1 MKKHFAILL
10 LFSICSYAQRFN
22 SLNND
27 QKFIDSISDIIKS
40 TKNDSVKSFYS
51 FKLSDLHR
59 RNNNLKKFE
68 YYLKIGNQYAHK
80 YPFLTDV
87 SGYYN
92 SLHYVVNG
100 QTDLYSE
107 GISKALGKLKKYC
120 FKASYEIQAMIL
132 QNLSIVK
139 LLQDDQKESMRL
151 LTEEAIPIAL
161 KSKNSEI
168 ISDLYKQ
175 VGIALMNVS
184 DRLKA
189 NEYLQ
194 KAVNEIEKAKYSPIL
209 LESKIELYIVSAE
222 NLIYLDKHS
231 EGKQFLQ
238 KAFDLLRPYPKSNL
252 NGLYYYADGLYF
264 YKTERYDLA
273 LKSYEKGIENCILNR
288 DNRSMDR
295 LKFVKYQALVALER
309 YQQAKEVLVDLFKN
323 KNLLAVEKKKFYNE
337 MAWILEALGEYEKT
351 YDFTEKYIFISDSLM
366 ASQTKNQI
374 LALETKFN
382 TIEKENKIKELETQ
396 KQQALLM
403 AKYNQLHYI
412 VFVLISFILLLT
424 SFFLFKNSKSQRKME
439 RQKEINYQQSI
450 SAFKTQKELEVMQAM
465 ILGEEA
471 ERKRIA
477 RDLHDGIGSRLSALK
492 MQLQGFVPLEADAFA
507 HLSNSLSLSI
517 IELRQIAF
525 NLMPETLLKLGL
537 EMALKDLCTALKT
550 KKVTIAFHAN
560 GICETNSP
568 SDQVTIFR
576 IVQELI
582 NNALKHSNCTEIIVD
597 CSQNQEL
604 FLITVEDNGNGFDT
618 NSLDSF
624 QGFGLKN
631 IKNRVYLLKGKLEV
645 NATPN
650 KGSIFNIALCLNN
663 YQGN

>member
-1 MKKHFAILL
+1 MLL
-10 LFSICSYAQRFN
+10 LFSICTHAQRFN

-27 QKFIDSISDIIKS
+27 QKFIDSISQIIKS

-68 YYLKIGNQYAHK
+68 YYLKIGNQYANK
-80 YPFLTDV
+80 NSFLTDL

-92 SLHYVVNG
+92 SLHYIING

-107 GISKALGKLKKYC
+107 GISEALNKIKKYH

-139 LLQDDQKESMRL
+139 LLQDNQKESMRL

-161 KSKNSEI
+161 KSENPEI
-168 ISDLYKQ
+168 IADLYKH

-194 KAVNEIEKAKYSPIL
+194 KAVNEIEKAKYSPVL

-222 NLIYLDKHS
+222 NLLYLDKNS
-231 EGKQFLQ
+231 EGKKILQ
-238 KAFDLLRPYPKSNL
+238 KTYDLLNPYPKSNL
-252 NGLYYYADGLYF
+252 NGLYYYAEGLYF

-273 LKSYEKGIENCILNR
+273 LKSYEKGIENCILNHE
-288 DNRSMDR
+288 DRSMNR
-295 LKFVKYQALVALER
+295 LKFVKYQALVALE
-309 YQQAKEVLVDLFKN
+309 YYHQAKEVLDDLLKTQ
-323 KNLLAVEKKKFYNE
+323 NLLAVEKKKFYNE
-337 MAWILEALGEYEKT
+337 MAWILEELGEYEKA
-351 YDFTEKYIFISDSLM
+351 YDFTEKYIIISDSLM
-366 ASQTKNQI
+366 TSQTKNQI
-374 LALETKFN
+374 LDLETKFN
-382 TIEKENKIKELETQ
+382 TIEKENKIKELEIQ
-396 KQQALLM
+396 KKKALLTS
-403 AKYNQLHYI
+403 KYNRLHYT
-412 VFVLISFILLLT
+412 VFGLISFILLLT
-424 SFFLFKNSKSQRKME
+424 TIFLFKNSKNQRKIAF
-439 RQKEINYQQSI
+439 QKEINYKQNLN
-450 SAFKTQKELEVMQAM
+450 AFKTQKELEVMQAM
-465 ILGEEA
+465 IIGEEA

-492 MQLQGFVPLEADAFA
+492 MQLQGFVPLESDAIE
-507 HLSNSLSLSI
+507 HLLNSLSLSI

-537 EMALKDLCTALKT
+537 EMALKDLCNSLTT
-550 KKVTIAFHAN
+550 NKVTIAFHAK
-560 GICETNSP
+560 GISKIISA
-568 SDQVTIFR
+568 SDQVNIFR

-582 NNALKHSNCTEIIVD
+582 NNALKHANCTEIIVD

-604 FLITVEDNGNGFDT
+604 FLIIVEDNGNGFDVDAM
-618 NSLDSF
+618 DSF

-631 IKNRVYLLKGKLEV
+631 IKNRIDLLKGKLEV
-645 NATPN
+645 DSIPN
-650 KGSIFNIALCLNN
+650 KGSIFSIALKLNN
-663 YQGN
+663 FSN

>member
-1 MKKHFAILL
+1 MKKYFTILL

-27 QKFIDSISDIIKS
+27 QKFIDSISNIIKS
-40 TKNDSVKSFYS
+40 TKSDSIKSFYS
-51 FKLSDLHR
+51 FKISDLHR
-59 RNNNLKKFE
+59 RNGNLKKFE

-92 SLHYVVNG
+92 SLRYVVNG

-107 GISKALGKLKKYC
+107 GISKALGKLKKYR

-139 LLQDDQKESMRL
+139 LLLDDQKESMRL
-151 LTEEAIPIAL
+151 LTEEAIPNAL

-168 ISDLYKQ
+168 ISDLYKH

-194 KAVNEIEKAKYSPIL
+194 KAVNEIEKATYSPVL

-222 NLIYLDKHS
+222 NLLYLDKNA
-231 EGKQFLQ
+231 EGKKMLQ
-238 KAFDLLRPYPKSNL
+238 KAYDLLNPFPKSNL
-252 NGLYYYADGLYF
+252 NGLYYYADGLFF

-273 LKSYEKGIENCILNR
+273 LKSYEKGIENCIVNH
-288 DNRSMDR
+288 DDRSMNR
-295 LKFVKYQALVALER
+295 LKFVKYQALVALEY
-309 YQQAKEVLVDLFKN
+309 YQKAKEVLGDLLKTQQ
-323 KNLLAVEKKKFYNE
+323 LLAVEKKKFYNE
-337 MAWILEALGEYEKT
+337 MAWILEELGEDEKA

-366 ASQTKNQI
+366 VSQTKNQI

-382 TIEKENKIKELETQ
+382 TTEKENKIKELESQ
-396 KQQALLM
+396 KQQALLT

-412 VFVLISFILLLT
+412 VFGLISFILLLT
-424 SFFLFKNSKSQRKME
+424 SLFLFKNSKNQRKIAF
-439 RQKEINYQQSI
+439 QKEINYQQNI
-450 SAFKTQKELEVMQAM
+450 TAFKTQKELEVMQAM
-465 ILGEEA
+465 IGGEEA

-492 MQLQGFVPLEADAFA
+492 MQLQGFVPLEAEAIA
-507 HLSNSLSLSI
+507 HFSNSLSLSI
-517 IELRQIAF
+517 VELRQIAF
-525 NLMPETLLKLGL
+525 NLMPEALLKLGL
-537 EMALKDLCTALKT
+537 EMALKDLCNTLKT
-550 KKVTIAFHAN
+550 NKVSIVFHAN
-560 GICETNSP
+560 EISPNNSQ
-568 SDQVTIFR
+568 SHQVTIFR

-582 NNALKHSNCTEIIVD
+582 NNALKHSNCNEIIVD

-604 FLITVEDNGNGFDT
+604 FLITVEDNGNGFD
-618 NSLDSF
+618 SDAIDSF
-624 QGFGLKN
+624 HGSGLKN
-631 IKNRVYLLKGKLEV
+631 IKNRIDLLKGKLEV

-650 KGSIFNIALCLNN
+650 KGSVFNITLSFNN
-663 YQGN
+663 FSN